1 MRKLITAGLSGV
13 LFALGLLISGMTR
26 PANVIGFLDFA
37 GDWNPSLLFVM
48 GGAVLVHAP
57 LLAWT
62 RRRTRPLFAP
72 SFAIPTRRDIDPP
85 LVLGAVLFGIG
96 WGLYGYC
103 PGPAW
108 VALGSVD
115 RSAVTFVAAMLAGM
129 YLFSRYQAFKAA
141 RSSGTVRTDS
151 APPLSP

>member
-1 MRKLITAGLSGV
+1 MKGLVTAALSGG
-13 LFALGLLISGMTR
+13 LFALGLVLSGMTR
-26 PANVIGFLDFA
+26 PINVIGFLDFA
-37 GDWNPSLLFVM
+37 GDWDPKLLFVM

-62 RRRTRPLFAP
+62 RRRSRPLYAP
-72 SFAIPTRRDIDPP
+72 TFAIPTRRDIDPP

-108 VALGSVD
+108 VSLGSVD
-115 RSAVTFVAAMLAGM
+115 VSAFTFVAAMLAGM
-129 YLFSRYQAFKAA
+129 YLFSRYQAFRAA
-141 RSSGTVRTDS
+141 RSNGAVQTNS